1 MELFPVSI
9 EALSGLVVRGPMFFQ
24 AKTVQI
30 RKRIIS
36 PYHLIIMQM
45 KKVFLSLLNVLIIL
59 TISIMGIGVE
69 CQHFYEYF
77 IVEYFVLWLATVSLL
92 IQDPWID
99 IVITDIMIC
108 HSSLDFQA
116 VLFTLSYSLE
126 KNIYTNLNGNSTTF
140 NWIFY
145 E

>member
-59 TISIMGIGVE
+59 IISMMGIGVE
-69 CQHFYEYF
+69 CQYFYKYF
-77 IVEYFVLWLATVSLL
+77 IFHLWILCIVTCYCLPTHPGSLNRYSYNWYHDMSL
-92 IQDPWID
+92 FAWL
-99 IVITDIMIC
+99 
-108 HSSLDFQA
+108 SSCPIHT
-116 VLFTLSYSLE
+116 VLFTGE
-126 KNIYTNLNGNSTTF
+126 KYIHKP
-140 NWIFY
+140 
-145 E
+145 